1 MVYLAFPKA
10 EIRDVCYLEKDTLIF
25 PTGNICLAAGSKSVI
40 VDLSF
45 DKGGKSNVS
54 FTYAELQ
61 YRREN
66 LSIYNKENPK
76 PYVTFFHFP
85 RIDLHKLKYNGNVKS
100 NCGFGRSI
108 TFVTTKN
115 YFDRRGRET
124 IIEED

>member
-54 FTYAELQ
+54 FTYADLQ
-61 YRREN
+61 HRRDN
-66 LSIYNKENPK
+66 
-76 PYVTFFHFP
+76 
-85 RIDLHKLKYNGNVKS
+85 
-100 NCGFGRSI
+100 
-108 TFVTTKN
+108 
-115 YFDRRGRET
+115 
-124 IIEED
+124 

>member
-25 PTGNICLAAGSKSVI
+25 PIGNICLAAGSKSVI

-61 YRREN
+61 CRREN
-66 LSIYNKENPK
+66 
-76 PYVTFFHFP
+76 
-85 RIDLHKLKYNGNVKS
+85 
-100 NCGFGRSI
+100 
-108 TFVTTKN
+108 
-115 YFDRRGRET
+115 
-124 IIEED
+124 